1 MVSDDIY
8 QYSNLRCRQA
18 YAGISVGQAADGR
31 KRGRCCTALAAGT
44 AGKGTSMVRGLY
56 TAYTGMLNEQK
67 RLDIISNNL
76 ANSATIGYKEEN
88 VTSRSFKDYMMTKI
102 RDGSN
107 AFIDE
112 PVGKVNPGV
121 KIGETYMDWGQG
133 SLRETGNTY
142 DIAIQGDGFFTM
154 RVTDTNGN
162 SSIKYTRCGTFKCT
176 RDGFIVD
183 AEGNHLQCG
192 GGDLQ
197 VPVDANEIVI
207 REDGSVFADGVYI
220 ETIQLTDFED
230 YDYLELYGD
239 NMYDAVEG
247 ATIIGST
254 ASLEQG
260 FTEQSNV
267 NVISEM
273 VSMIT
278 ITRAYEAGQKM
289 IRTQDSLLDASVNQ
303 IGKV

>member
-1 MVSDDIY
+1 
-8 QYSNLRCRQA
+8 
-18 YAGISVGQAADGR
+18 
-31 KRGRCCTALAAGT
+31 
-44 AGKGTSMVRGLY
+44 MVRGLY
-56 TAYTGMLNEQK
+56 TAYTGMSNEQK

-88 VTSRSFKDYMMTKI
+88 VTSRSFKDFMAVKI

-107 AFIDE
+107 GYTDE
-112 PVGKVNPGV
+112 VIGKFNPGV

-142 DIAIQGDGFFTM
+142 DLAIEGDGFFAM
-154 RVTDTNGN
+154 CVTDSNGE

-176 RDGFIVD
+176 SDGYIVD
-183 AEGNHLQCG
+183 ADGNHLQG
-192 GGDLQ
+192 SGGDLQ
-197 VPVDANEIVI
+197 VPVDAQEIAI
-207 REDGSVFADGVYI
+207 KNDGSVYADGVLVD
-220 ETIQLTDFED
+220 TVTLTDFED
-230 YDYLELYGD
+230 YNYLELYGD
-239 NMYDAVEG
+239 NMFNAVDGATTKDAVG
-247 ATIIGST
+247 QI
-254 ASLEQG
+254 EQG
-260 FTEQSNV
+260 YTEQSNV

-303 IGKV
+303 VGKV

>member
-1 MVSDDIY
+1 
-8 QYSNLRCRQA
+8 
-18 YAGISVGQAADGR
+18 
-31 KRGRCCTALAAGT
+31 
-44 AGKGTSMVRGLY
+44 MVRGLY

-76 ANSATIGYKEEN
+76 ANSATVGYKEEN
-88 VTSRSFKDYMMTKI
+88 VTSRSFKDYMAVKI

-112 PVGKVNPGV
+112 HIGTFNPGV

-142 DIAIQGDGFFTM
+142 DLAIEGNGFFTM
-154 RVTDTNGN
+154 RVTDTQGN

-176 RDGFIVD
+176 ADGYIVD
-183 AEGNHLQCG
+183 ANGNHLQG
-192 GGDLQ
+192 SGGDIQ
-197 VPVDANEIVI
+197 VPVDAKEIVI
-207 REDGSVFADGVYI
+207 KNDGSIFADGVLTDTVQI
-220 ETIQLTDFED
+220 TDFED
-230 YDYLELYGD
+230 YNYLELYGD
-239 NMYDAVEG
+239 NMYNAVDG
-247 ATIIGST
+247 ATIIDS
-254 ASLEQG
+254 AAAIQQG
-260 FTEQSNV
+260 YTEQSNV

>member
-1 MVSDDIY
+1 
-8 QYSNLRCRQA
+8 
-18 YAGISVGQAADGR
+18 
-31 KRGRCCTALAAGT
+31 
-44 AGKGTSMVRGLY
+44 MVRGLY
-56 TAYTGMLNEQK
+56 TAYTGMINEQK

-76 ANSATIGYKEEN
+76 ANSATVGYKEEN
-88 VTSRSFKDYMMTKI
+88 VTSRSFKDYMAVKI

-112 PVGKVNPGV
+112 QIGTFNPGV

-142 DIAIQGDGFFTM
+142 DLAIEGNGFFTM
-154 RVTDTNGN
+154 RVTDANGN

-176 RDGFIVD
+176 ADGYIVD
-183 AEGNHLQCG
+183 ADGNHLQG
-192 GGDLQ
+192 SGGDIQ
-197 VPVDANEIVI
+197 VPVDAREIVI
-207 REDGSVFADGVYI
+207 KNDGSIFADNRLVD
-220 ETIQLTDFED
+220 TVQLTDFED
-230 YDYLELYGD
+230 YNYLELYGD
-239 NMYDAVEG
+239 NMYNAVDG
-247 ATIIGST
+247 ATTIDST
-254 ASLEQG
+254 AAIQQG
-260 FTEQSNV
+260 YTEQSNV

-303 IGKV
+303 VGKV

>member
-1 MVSDDIY
+1 
-8 QYSNLRCRQA
+8 
-18 YAGISVGQAADGR
+18 
-31 KRGRCCTALAAGT
+31 
-44 AGKGTSMVRGLY
+44 MVRGLY

-76 ANSATIGYKEEN
+76 ANSATVGYKEEN
-88 VTSRSFKDYMMTKI
+88 VTSRSFKDYMALKI

-112 PVGKVNPGV
+112 HIGTFNPGV

-142 DIAIQGDGFFTM
+142 DLAIEGNGFFTM
-154 RVTDTNGN
+154 RVTDTQGN

-176 RDGFIVD
+176 ADGYIVD
-183 AEGNHLQCG
+183 ANGNHLQG
-192 GGDLQ
+192 SGGDIQ
-197 VPVDANEIVI
+197 VPVDAKEIVI
-207 REDGSVFADGVYI
+207 KNDGSIFADGVLTDTVQI
-220 ETIQLTDFED
+220 TDFED
-230 YDYLELYGD
+230 YNYLELYGD
-239 NMYDAVEG
+239 NMYNAVDG
-247 ATIIGST
+247 ATTIDST
-254 ASLEQG
+254 AAIQQG
-260 FTEQSNV
+260 YTEQSNV